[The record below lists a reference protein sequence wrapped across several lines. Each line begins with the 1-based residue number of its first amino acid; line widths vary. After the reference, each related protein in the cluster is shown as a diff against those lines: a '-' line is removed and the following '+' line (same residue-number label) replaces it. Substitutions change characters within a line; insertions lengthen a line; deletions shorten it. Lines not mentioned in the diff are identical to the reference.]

1 MSDPKHGVAA
11 VVSGV
16 LRDTPTAEISGAPG
30 AAGPAQLDLLG
41 NADAE
46 TPLGNLVRK
55 RSGPG
60 RPAGAVNRVTKDI
73 RRLLLSQFKHPLIA
87 LGEIYSADTLALAAH
102 LGCKPEAALG
112 VQVRAA
118 AEVAPYLAAKQ
129 AAVDDK
135 GAAVMPTLVMNFGAS
150 TGTSMAGD
158 GARTLSIE
166 AIAKSAQD
174 QWLSASEAEGSHDDG
189 SHDEAQGV
197 DDADE
202 SDD

>member
-1 MSDPKHGVAA
+1 MSDPKHGVAS

-16 LRDTPTAEISGAPG
+16 LRGAPAAEISGAG
-30 AAGPAQLDLLG
+30 GDQLDLLG
-41 NADAE
+41 NEAAE
-46 TPLGNLVRK
+46 TPLGNMTRK
-55 RSGPG
+55 QSGPG
-60 RPAGAVNRVTKDI
+60 RPAGAQNRVTRDI
-73 RRLLLSQFKHPLIA
+73 RRLLLSQFKHPLVA
-87 LGEIYSADTLALAAH
+87 LAEIYSTDTLALASH

-150 TGTSMAGD
+150 AGAPASGD
-158 GARTLSIE
+158 GRNTLSIE
-166 AIAKSAQD
+166 AISKVAHD
-174 QWLSASEAEGSHDDG
+174 QWLSASDPEGSHDDG
-189 SHDEAQGV
+189 SHDEAQGIE
-197 DDADE
+197 DADE

>member
-1 MSDPKHGVAA
+1 MSEPKHGVAA

-16 LRDTPTAEISGAPG
+16 LRDAPTAEISGAG
-30 AAGPAQLDLLG
+30 GDQLDLLG
-41 NADAE
+41 NEVAE
-46 TPLGNLVRK
+46 TPLGNMTRK

-60 RPAGAVNRVTKDI
+60 RPVGAVNRVTKDI
-73 RRLLLSQFKHPLIA
+73 RRLLLSQFKHPLVA
-87 LGEIYSADTLALAAH
+87 LAEIYSTDTLALASH

-118 AEVAPYLAAKQ
+118 AEVAPYLTAKQ

-150 TGTSMAGD
+150 AGAPIEGD
-158 GARTLSIE
+158 GRNTLSIE
-166 AIAKSAQD
+166 AVAKAAQD
-174 QWLSASEAEGSHDDG
+174 QWLSSSGGEGSHDDG
-189 SHDEAQGV
+189 SHDEAQDV
-197 DDADE
+197 EDADE

>member
-16 LRDTPTAEISGAPG
+16 LRDAPAAEISGAG
-30 AAGPAQLDLLG
+30 GGDQLDLLG

-46 TPLGNLVRK
+46 TPVGALVRK
-55 RSGPG
+55 RSGAG
-60 RPAGAVNRVTKDI
+60 RPVGAQNRVTRDI

-87 LGEIYSADTLALAAH
+87 LAEIYSTPTTELASH

-118 AEVAPYLAAKQ
+118 AEVAPYLTAKQ

-135 GAAVMPTLVMNFGAS
+135 GAAVMPSLHLNFGVPAS
-150 TGTSMAGD
+150 APMAGD
-158 GARTLSIE
+158 GRNTLSIE
-166 AIAKSAQD
+166 AIAKASQD
-174 QWLSASEAEGSHDDG
+174 QWLSAAMDDGSHDDG
-189 SHDEAQGV
+189 SHDEAQAIE
-197 DDADE
+197 DESE